1 MRVLIPTLRD
11 ETAKDGA
18 PERFW
23 RVEGGSR
30 LRTNAHLSDDKTVA
44 KMGHP
49 ALVEMTILVAG

>member
-1 MRVLIPTLRD
+1 MIPTLRD